1 MSYATEDS
9 LERWGISQS
18 IDERTVPCT
27 HQLATPAGQGFQA
40 TLGIGRWVPGQ
51 PLAVPTVVVGIM
63 ILHAP
68 LLGVIAW
75 ACIQVTLLSPIV
87 LRFARLAWIYLDYR
101 TDAMAR
107 ENSALR

>member
-51 PLAVPTVVVGIM
+51 PLAVPTSSASATNASIYNA
-63 ILHAP
+63 AP
-68 LLGVIAW
+68 YW
-75 ACIQVTLLSPIV
+75 TVTEAEVP
-87 LRFARLAWIYLDYR
+87 
-101 TDAMAR
+101 
-107 ENSALR
+107 SAVSLI